1 MLTTSCCSVVDGKVS
16 VMVRIMVRVSVSLVS
31 GYSHIFV
38 LLSVFAERDRSA
50 VSHLFSA
57 EINDNQPQQ

>member
-38 LLSVFAERDRSA
+38 LLSVFAERDR
-50 VSHLFSA
+50 
-57 EINDNQPQQ
+57 